1 MNEELYLR
9 QLNVVYTDASAEK
22 CYIQIP
28 ILKNEYKY
36 FEIVRCNDKGYII
49 NSDEKL
55 RIVKKE
61 NISESRIY
69 FKRDKFSDKYYKIIP
84 VLKDDTRVQADDGET
99 GNMICIRVSP
109 IVITYSVTIP
119 RGIARLFGNGNVTLD
134 IRCTENIESGNIG
147 YERNGVFFPLPKIDK
162 TASFKLPFGDDN
174 IRLTN
179 ANAELNYTYKKE

>member
-9 QLNVVYTDASAEK
+9 QLNVIYTDASAER

-28 ILKNEYKY
+28 ILKNEYKH

-49 NSDEKL
+49 NSEEKS

-61 NISESRIY
+61 DISDGKIY
-69 FKRDKFSDKYYKIIP
+69 FKRDKFSNKYYKIIP
-84 VLKDDTRVQADDGET
+84 VLQDDTRVQANDGET
-99 GNMICIRVSP
+99 GNMICVKVSP
-109 IVITYSVTIP
+109 IVITYSVSIP
-119 RGIARLFGNGNVTLD
+119 RGIARLFGNGNATLD

-162 TASFKLPFGDDN
+162 TASFELPFDDN
-174 IRLTN
+174 SIKLIDSN
-179 ANAELNYTYKKE
+179 KELNYTYKKE